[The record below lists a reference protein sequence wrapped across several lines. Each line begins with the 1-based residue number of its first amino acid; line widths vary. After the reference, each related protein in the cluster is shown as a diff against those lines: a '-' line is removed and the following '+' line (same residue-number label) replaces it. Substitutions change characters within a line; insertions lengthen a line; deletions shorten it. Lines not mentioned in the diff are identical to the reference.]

1 MTIAVCTAVTRKT
14 IKAPPARIREKSV
27 FEVDDS
33 RLAIG
38 VFTRPLLDRE
48 ARNFRRAW
56 ERDPMPGFAEFELNR
71 ERISFVAPPEN
82 VPIAWKSIDRFLA
95 SAAEDVR
102 KAS

>member
-1 MTIAVCTAVTRKT
+1 MDSRSAKPGQIRV
-14 IKAPPARIREKSV
+14 REKSV

-38 VFTRPLLDRE
+38 VFSRPLLDVE
-48 ARNFRRAW
+48 AKHFRQAW
-56 ERDPMPGFAEFELNR
+56 ERDPMPGFGEFELGK

-82 VPIAWKSIDRFLA
+82 VPIAWKSIERFLA
-95 SAAEDVR
+95 TASEGVR